1 MSFIREPMTPAR
13 CISDPIGPAASVEWT
28 SGAAAAIGTA
38 DISQP
43 RISAQP

>member
-38 DISQP
+38 DISRP
-43 RISAQP
+43 RISAQS